1 MGILDT
7 FHNGDRINFSRPVDD
22 LIVGMGTWC
31 MEQFQFDRSMEM
43 LQETLPIH
51 RLAESDNSVS
61 VVVELNQIGVTLH
74 QQRRFAEARAK
85 DDEAC
90 GIQRCLYGDNI
101 RTLTCRCTILGMSC
115 QIREITTGR
124 WTPGR
129 NHSR

>member
-7 FHNGDRINFSRPVDD
+7 FHNGDRVNFSRPVDD

-61 VVVELNQIGVTLH
+61 VVVELNQNGVTLH
-74 QQRRFAEARAK
+74 LQRRFAEARAK
-85 DDEAC
+85 NDEALR
-90 GIQRCLYGDNI
+90 IHRCLYGEKHPHVAMSMHNI
-101 RTLTCRCTILGMSC
+101 GDVLSD
-115 QIREITTGR
+115 
-124 WTPGR
+124 
-129 NHSR
+129 